1 MEAVAPIAE
10 KINAST
16 VADAP
21 NSSATTTAEANRVPG
36 PPPLLSGGCSI
47 DGGVNITRATPR
59 ADVVAAERRE
69 AELRAQALLRVQ
81 LAAAKRTASSVV
93 GSTGAGT
100 PGQTSSTTAPMPEN
114 TGVDAVED
122 RHESRELEGALRS
135 RLRARKG

>member
-1 MEAVAPIAE
+1 M
-10 KINAST
+10 
-16 VADAP
+16 
-21 NSSATTTAEANRVPG
+21 
-36 PPPLLSGGCSI
+36 SGGCSI